1 MLADRLGDALK
12 GGKKSVTPSLR
23 RRLFVGKV
31 GGPVENQRR
40 AGCKWRRTASIES
53 DSERLAVRKMT
64 VDRPDALDE
73 HVDFD
78 PALPSGSYLQDRS
91 LAQKEA
97 LNARVRNGRADFER
111 GPARKA
117 SDSFGIAETKSL
129 IEFRIDPKLCV
140 FPQFDAYKIHEIKA
154 LTALLG

>member
-1 MLADRLGDALK
+1 MRWTSTLILIRL
-12 GGKKSVTPSLR
+12 
-23 RRLFVGKV
+23 
-31 GGPVENQRR
+31 
-40 AGCKWRRTASIES
+40 
-53 DSERLAVRKMT
+53 
-64 VDRPDALDE
+64 
-73 HVDFD
+73 
-78 PALPSGSYLQDRS
+78 YLLGLTSKIDS

-117 SDSFGIAETKSL
+117 SYSFGIAETKSL

-154 LTALLG
+154 LTALLGRKLCGPIKGD